1 MILFFLSAIIPRA
14 LGMISIQNPN
24 DLNKTVTPLNY
35 AYQFWIAPFF
45 IDEKTA
51 SLVYALAYTGL
62 WSLLLWYF
70 YKKRLFFKV

>member
-24 DLNKTVTPLNY
+24 DLNKTITPLNY
-35 AYQFWIAPFF
+35 AYQFWITPFF

-70 YKKRLFFKV
+70 YKKKLFFKV